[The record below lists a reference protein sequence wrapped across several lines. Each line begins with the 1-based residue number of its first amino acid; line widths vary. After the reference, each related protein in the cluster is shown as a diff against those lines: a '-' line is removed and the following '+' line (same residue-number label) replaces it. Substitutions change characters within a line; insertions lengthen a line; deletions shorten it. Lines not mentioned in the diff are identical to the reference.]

1 MSKIPLP
8 IAPHSKSFDALE
20 QIKVL
25 DLSTSIAGPY
35 GCQLLADFGAEVVKV
50 EKPLT
55 GDDSRAW
62 GPPFLNGESL
72 WYLSVNRNKS
82 SIVIDMTLQEGR
94 QLLEQLVS
102 QADVLVT
109 NFLPKVQRKLQ
120 VDAAHLHQINPRLI
134 HISLTG
140 FGLEGERNAFSCYDL
155 IAEGYSGVMDMT
167 GEINQ
172 DPQKI
177 GTPAADLLAGM
188 DLALATMAALIKRDR
203 DQKGHAIDI
212 SMVDSM
218 TRFMTP
224 RLISYLGSGIVP
236 RRDGA
241 KDSVIA
247 IYQVFQ
253 TLDEPITLGLGNDAI
268 WKRFWMAL
276 DEPDFIHHEQ
286 YQTNID
292 RRKHRQQLVTFIQDR
307 LKVHPRKYWLELF
320 QTNNIPAGPINRLD
334 QISSDPE
341 MLKRGMFYDVPKDG
355 GVIPQVGLGIQI
367 DGQQSFCH
375 KPPPA
380 LGEDSSEIL
389 SHWLSLSKEDIRQ
402 LLHKNIIHTI
412 PQKSKGA

>member
-1 MSKIPLP
+1 MCIR
-8 IAPHSKSFDALE
+8 DR
-20 QIKVL
+20 
-25 DLSTSIAGPY
+25 
-35 GCQLLADFGAEVVKV
+35 VVKV

-55 GDDSRAW
+55 GDDSRSW
-62 GPPFLNGESL
+62 GPPFLNSESL

-82 SIVIDMTLQEGR
+82 SIAIDMTLIEGR
-94 QLLEQLVS
+94 QLLEKLVS

-120 VDAAHLHQINPRLI
+120 VDAAHLHGINPRLI

-140 FGLEGERNAFSCYDL
+140 FGLEGERSSFSCYDL

-188 DLALATMAALIKRDR
+188 DLALATMAALIKRDK

-224 RLISYLGSGIVP
+224 RLISYLGSGTIP

-268 WKRFWMAL
+268 WKRFWTAL
-276 DEPDFIHHEQ
+276 NEVDFITDPQ

-292 RRKHRQQLVTFIQDR
+292 RRKHRQMLVSLIQDR
-307 LKVHPRKYWLELF
+307 LKARPRKYWLELF
-320 QTNNIPAGPINRLD
+320 QENNIPAGPINRLD

-355 GVIPQVGLGIQI
+355 YLIPQVGLGIQM

-380 LGEDSSEIL
+380 LGEDTSEVL
-389 SHWLSLSKEDIRQ
+389 SHWLNMSNEDISQ
-402 LLHKNIIHTI
+402 LLNNNIIYTL
-412 PQKSKGA
+412 PKKSKGAS